1 MIMFKNHPSMRP
13 LTHSSNKWLDFYRST
28 TYFIPYKLFSI
39 LFRLQNILSSPHDDQ
54 MEQAKM
60 YIGSS
65 NTSPVPEFLN
75 DQLIEDSIGLSR
87 NCDNDLLFQQ
97 LPLPE
102 QLLQSDEKDG
112 EDDSSNS
119 LNNRND
125 FDLTGPVADD
135 PEKDSSERK
144 SALSAENNGAL
155 PSFNH
160 LDEANETGLSDGCH
174 FSEWYEMVYVKNLAI
189 LPYVV
194 ID

>member
-1 MIMFKNHPSMRP
+1 
-13 LTHSSNKWLDFYRST
+13 
-28 TYFIPYKLFSI
+28 
-39 LFRLQNILSSPHDDQ
+39 
-54 MEQAKM
+54 MEEDKI

-65 NTSPVPEFLN
+65 NASPVPEFLN

-125 FDLTGPVADD
+125 FDLTGPAAVN
-135 PEKDSSERK
+135 PEQQDQMKVIFWNFILYVNFGMNSWCWFSFAGR
-144 SALSAENNGAL
+144 EN
-155 PSFNH
+155 
-160 LDEANETGLSDGCH
+160 EQ
-174 FSEWYEMVYVKNLAI
+174 
-189 LPYVV
+189 
-194 ID
+194 